1 MTHENLASCADK
13 TLIALLQQG
22 QWAAFDEL
30 YNRYWEKLYH
40 AAWNVLQDD
49 ESSKDVVQEVFT
61 DLWTRRSAL
70 QIDQVSAYLYK
81 AVKNQVIMLIRRK
94 KLRDSYLDRFNRIL
108 ETNAVEESVYRN
120 ELEKAFEQS
129 LTTLPPRC
137 REVFYLSRF
146 QCLSNQEIARRLSIS
161 VSTVENQINKALK
174 RLRFSLDRLTTLIV
188 CILSQF

>member
-108 ETNAVEESVYRN
+108 ETNAVEESIYRN

-174 RLRFSLDRLTTLIV
+174 RLRFSLDRLMTLIV